1 MKNALLRR
9 KTRRP
14 HNQPSSAT
22 TWQSTWLLL
31 AVVAIALCEL
41 LNRQEFITHR
51 HLSDIGDWIVQAVV
65 HAIVNGGTWTV
76 VQLRK
81 YTANELAGTIVLL
94 RAGHA
99 TQRRFARFLSLS
111 KGQGFRF
118 ARFLSLPPV
127 VPTDTT
133 TNTPVT
139 STAKQRRTRVR
150 PKRTGKTSTVPT
162 TPVGA
167 RPTEGAD
174 HASQDPSP
182 NSTLPTV
189 VSAFLATMVGGMA
202 YGATVCT
209 IHVENFCRLWFGC

>member
-1 MKNALLRR
+1 MSVTVLINVTIRFLSTGYGNQQLRLCQLMKNALLRR

-31 AVVAIALCEL
+31 AVVATALCV
-41 LNRQEFITHR
+41 RQEFITHR
-51 HLSDIGDWIVQAVV
+51 HLSDIGDWIAQTVG

-81 YTANELAGTIVLL
+81 YTANESAEAIVLL

-99 TQRRFARFLSLS
+99 TLRRFARFLSLS
-111 KGQGFRF
+111 KEQGFHF

-162 TPVGA
+162 TSVGA
-167 RPTEGAD
+167 RPTEGTDND
-174 HASQDPSP
+174 HEL
-182 NSTLPTV
+182 N
-189 VSAFLATMVGGMA
+189 
-202 YGATVCT
+202 
-209 IHVENFCRLWFGC
+209 